1 MTDNEANEKQT
12 TIMKHCKYPVL
23 LAVAALLPL
32 IYGCQG
38 APAHAVEGEYS
49 LTGQSVQINGVII
62 NLSDWPGSSVAIDAI
77 DDDMATV
84 IIDSL
89 LPGFSTLS
97 LPVSVSR
104 DGRNKYTFSST
115 DPYDINDREIS
126 VSGSIKGGDMSISIT
141 DIFNS
146 PVTGRW
152 KPVNA
157 SDGLPELSIQFSNP
171 MITEVTI
178 GETTLPIETA
188 VAMLNSMAR
197 SWLSTRLEGLRYLE
211 LGNTG
216 YVNISWNGDISPELE
231 PILQDVI
238 QYWPEPE
245 LSWVHIF
252 LRRTIADGIGSG
264 ISPIDAS
271 LTYTT
276 TSGGGITLGIDKHTF
291 SPWAAAVSAAIQEVT
306 YEDYLKAGSP
316 LGELSQEEFLQYRQ
330 MMSLLVTALTLSGT
344 EFSVT
349 MGLTSAF

>member
-1 MTDNEANEKQT
+1 MT
-12 TIMKHCKYPVL
+12 IKYWKYQIL
-23 LAVAALLPL
+23 LAAALLPL

-49 LTGQSVQINGVII
+49 LTGQNVQINGVII
-62 NLSDWPGSSVAIDAI
+62 NLADWPGSSVAIDAI

-104 DGRNKYTFSST
+104 NGKNKYTFSST

-126 VSGSIKGGDMSISIT
+126 TSGSIKGGDMSISIT
-141 DIFNS
+141 DIFHS

-152 KPVNA
+152 KPVYA
-157 SDGLPELSIQFSNP
+157 SDGLPDLSIQFSNP

-197 SWLSTRLEGLRYLE
+197 SWLSPYLEDLRYLE
-211 LGNTG
+211 LSNTG

-252 LRRTIADGIGSG
+252 IRRTIADGIGSD
-264 ISPIDAS
+264 ISPIDAA
-271 LTYTT
+271 LTYTV
-276 TSGGGITLGIDKHTF
+276 SDGGITLGIDKQTF
-291 SPWAAAVSAAIQEVT
+291 SPWAGTVSAAIQEVT
-306 YEDYLKAGSP
+306 YEDYLEAGSP
-316 LGELSQEEFLQYRQ
+316 FGELSQEEFLQYKQ

-349 MGLTSAF
+349 MGLASAL